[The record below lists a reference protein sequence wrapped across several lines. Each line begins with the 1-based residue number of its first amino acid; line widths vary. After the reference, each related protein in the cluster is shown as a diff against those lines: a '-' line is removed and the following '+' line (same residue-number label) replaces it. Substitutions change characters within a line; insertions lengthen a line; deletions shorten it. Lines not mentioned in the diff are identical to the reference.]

1 MAADQDRFS
10 RAFSFVLNN
19 GTELFP
25 VQMKR
30 RDTGMVAYR
39 ISRGGAAGNTL
50 EAGEETDEATMIH
63 KVLNLG
69 YAVRCSSL
77 DGNTK
82 GLYKPGQRSV
92 REVRRE
98 VSLPI

>member
-30 RDTGMVAYR
+30 RSTGIVAYR
-39 ISRGGAAGNTL
+39 ISCGGANGNTL
-50 EAGEETDEATMIH
+50 EAGEEADEATMIH
-63 KVLNLG
+63 KVLDLG
-69 YAVRCSSL
+69 FAVRCSSL
-77 DGNTK
+77 DGKTK
-82 GLYKPGQRSV
+82 GLYKSNQRAV
-92 REVRRE
+92 RDVRRK
-98 VSLPI
+98 